1 MTTKEEY
8 YKWCL
13 QKKQNDDNI
22 RKLETAKM
30 RDQIRQEWNI
40 RIWDIQKQL
49 PEQIREDLDAW
60 GFIQSEIES
69 MEFPYRITPTSNV
82 YGRSIEKEY
91 REVEIPLLV
100 LGKQLVFVQVRGH
113 QALTAND
120 IAYRVLG
127 SESTYP
133 DAETAIAIALE
144 GEGWTG

>member
-1 MTTKEEY
+1 MMTTKEEY
-8 YKWCL
+8 YAWCIR
-13 QKKQNDDNI
+13 KKQNDENM
-22 RKLETAKM
+22 RTMGKARM
-30 RDQIRQEWNI
+30 RDQIRQEWHI

-49 PEQIREDLDAW
+49 PEQIKDDLDAW
-60 GFIQSEIES
+60 GFVQSKIES
-69 MEFPYRITPTSNV
+69 MEFPYRITGGSNI
-82 YGRSIEKEY
+82 YESTKKEY
-91 REVEIPLLV
+91 IDVEISLSV
-100 LGKQLVFVQVRGH
+100 LGKLLVFVQVRGH